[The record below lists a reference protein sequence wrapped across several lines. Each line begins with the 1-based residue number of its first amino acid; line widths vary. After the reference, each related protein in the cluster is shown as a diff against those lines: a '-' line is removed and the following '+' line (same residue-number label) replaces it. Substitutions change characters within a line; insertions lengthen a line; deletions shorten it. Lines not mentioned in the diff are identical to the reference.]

1 MSPTAT
7 TTRRAGSSG
16 TEGLTALCWMPASDG
31 RTHLMPT
38 PDGIR
43 PSHAVCGALVEIS
56 RASVAISRASVGTVV
71 CLGCRAAA
79 LADSD
84 EMPTVPRCEA
94 RRSRRYLHAR
104 HRWLVTRCRLAGG
117 VR

>member
-1 MSPTAT
+1 MSAAT
-7 TTRRAGSSG
+7 TTTRQAGLSG
-16 TEGLTALCWMPASDG
+16 TEGPPAPCWMPATDG
-31 RTHLMPT
+31 RTHLVPT

-43 PSHAVCGALVEIS
+43 SGHAVCGALVEI
-56 RASVAISRASVGTVV
+56 RSVNVGTTV

-84 EMPTVPRCEA
+84 EMPSVPRCEA
-94 RRSRRYLHAR
+94 RRYRRRLHAR

-117 VR
+117 AR